1 MYCDQP
7 TRGDD
12 GAKKAKYS
20 SPAILRLY
28 TRTVRE
34 VHSHRR
40 RRGATIGPK

>member
-20 SPAILRLY
+20 SP
-28 TRTVRE
+28 TVYARSGK
-34 VHSHRR
+34 VYSHRR